1 MIRFSQSLKLSLFAL
16 FVLVLSSCTP
26 PPVTLVQRAA
36 ETRSSEDIA
45 KDNEIVID
53 VNKLMAKYETISV
66 STAIYEQR
74 LVVYGLLDDQSIV
87 DGLRKDLG
95 SVEGIKALY
104 WHVEYMSEEEQE
116 AKKDELL
123 GFAGATEAQVE
134 IESSWL
140 ETEGVSSLNYRAA
153 IDPLGNAYILGR
165 AFTAEEEA
173 LVLVDARKADGIKN
187 VVDYVEVRA
196 KES

>member
-1 MIRFSQSLKLSLFAL
+1 MGDPSFG
-16 FVLVLSSCTP
+16 VP
-26 PPVTLVQRAA
+26 PTRAPPW
-36 ETRSSEDIA
+36 R
-45 KDNEIVID
+45 
-53 VNKLMAKYETISV
+53 
-66 STAIYEQR
+66 
-74 LVVYGLLDDQSIV
+74 VVV
-87 DGLRKDLG
+87 
-95 SVEGIKALY
+95 
-104 WHVEYMSEEEQE
+104 
-116 AKKDELL
+116 LL

-134 IESSWL
+134 IESNWL

-173 LVLVDARKADGIKN
+173 LVLADARKADGIKN